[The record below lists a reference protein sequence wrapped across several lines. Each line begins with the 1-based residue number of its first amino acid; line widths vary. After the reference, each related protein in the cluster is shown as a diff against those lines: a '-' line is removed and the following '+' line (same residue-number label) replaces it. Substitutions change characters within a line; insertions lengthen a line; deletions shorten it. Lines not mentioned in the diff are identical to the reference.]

1 MTKVVTIDVDTLL
14 RLLRLATRS
23 ELRTTGPDVR
33 AFMLAGKALSD
44 AGMTYD
50 RIKPAASHCGF
61 NPSG

>member
-14 RLLRLATRS
+14 RLLRLATRT

-50 RIKPAASHCGF
+50 EISDKVQSDDDEAQP
-61 NPSG
+61 